1 MAVKKGKY
9 MITDEQLTN
18 LVSRKLPY
26 KSRKENNH
34 VRQLHSR
41 IKTEYEKA
49 VRL

>member
-1 MAVKKGKY
+1 MAVRKEKH
-9 MITDEQLTN
+9 MITDKQVTN

-41 IKTEYEKA
+41 IKTEYKKA

>member
-34 VRQLHSR
+34 VRQLYSR